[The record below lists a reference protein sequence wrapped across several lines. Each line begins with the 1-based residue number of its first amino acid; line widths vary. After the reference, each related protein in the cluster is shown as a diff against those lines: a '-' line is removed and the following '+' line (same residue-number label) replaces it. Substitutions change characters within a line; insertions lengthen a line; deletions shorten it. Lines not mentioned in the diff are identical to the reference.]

1 MVKRFAPDLDDL
13 PTLEIPDLRRKA
25 QSLLHLLV
33 SADITPEEY
42 VEKLDIIQGVLK
54 EVYQEAVTLAS
65 IQHEWKYSG
74 IKEKM
79 ERATQRPPPDP
90 APDETITVQDLDID
104 WSDFDDIK
112 D

>member
-1 MVKRFAPDLDDL
+1 MKRFAPDLDDL

-25 QSLLHLLV
+25 QSLLHLLLG
-33 SADITPEEY
+33 SDATPEEY

-54 EVYQEAVTLAS
+54 EVYQEAVTLARL
-65 IQHEWKYSG
+65 QQEWNSSG
-74 IKEKM
+74 IKEKL
-79 ERATQRPPPDP
+79 ERATQRPPPEP
-90 APDETITVQDLDID
+90 VVDETITVQDLDID